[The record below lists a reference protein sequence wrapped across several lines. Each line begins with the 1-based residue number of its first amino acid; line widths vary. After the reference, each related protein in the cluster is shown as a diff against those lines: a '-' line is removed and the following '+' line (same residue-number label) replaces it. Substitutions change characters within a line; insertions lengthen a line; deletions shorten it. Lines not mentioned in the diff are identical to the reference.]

1 MLFGYVVLNGVN
13 IIYRNILFWNTVK
26 LFCFHSYNVPCF
38 LYFRYVV
45 ELAETVDGIIVSN
58 DQYRDLMVE
67 KSSWK
72 KIIEERLVY

>member
-1 MLFGYVVLNGVN
+1 MFPQL
-13 IIYRNILFWNTVK
+13 
-26 LFCFHSYNVPCF
+26 PCF

-72 KIIEERLVY
+72 RIIEERLVQQ

>member
-1 MLFGYVVLNGVN
+1 MFPQL
-13 IIYRNILFWNTVK
+13 
-26 LFCFHSYNVPCF
+26 PCF

-45 ELAETVDGIIVSN
+45 ELTETVDGIIVSN

-72 KIIEERLVY
+72 RIIEERLVYQ